1 MERKVRTLGSLWA
14 KSFYVE
20 LDEVQRTSGELSRR
34 LVIRHPSA
42 VVVIPVLDSGEILT
56 VGQYRYAMERET
68 LELPA
73 GKIDPGEDPETTAH
87 RELLEETGYRAGS
100 WKKLLS
106 FAPSLGYSTEII
118 HVFVARDLTPT
129 GTTPDEDEII
139 KVRPFTKDALK
150 AMIADGRLIDGT
162 TMVAL
167 AAYEWLG

>member
-1 MERKVRTLGSLWA
+1 MERKLRTLGSLWA
-14 KSFYVE
+14 KSFSVD
-20 LDEVQRTSGELSRR
+20 LDEVQRTSGDLARR

-42 VVVIPVLDSGEILT
+42 VVIIPVLDSGEILA
-56 VGQYRYAMERET
+56 VHQYRYAMQRET

-73 GKIDPGEDPETTAH
+73 GKLDPGEDPETTAR
-87 RELLEETGYRAGS
+87 RELIEETGYQASS

-118 HVFVARDLTPT
+118 HVFLARDLKPA
-129 GTTPDEDEII
+129 GTTPNEDEI
-139 KVRPFTKDALK
+139 VRVRSFTPADLK
-150 AMIADGRLIDGT
+150 AMVMEGQLIDGT